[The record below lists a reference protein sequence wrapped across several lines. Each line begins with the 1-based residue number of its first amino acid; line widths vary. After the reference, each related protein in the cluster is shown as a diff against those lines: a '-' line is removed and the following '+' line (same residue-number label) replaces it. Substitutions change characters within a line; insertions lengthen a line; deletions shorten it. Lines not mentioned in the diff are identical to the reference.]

1 MELIN
6 EGYLQGLE
14 INLFPESELVSLF
27 NRKVKSLI
35 NNQSNIIE
43 FGCGCGNNI
52 RMLVEY
58 GYNNISGFDISERAI
73 DIAKTMINN
82 KYNNTNVN
90 LFSSDFNKLEL
101 DKKYDLIIDRA
112 CITHVKDIKF
122 EKVANC
128 LETNGILLSC
138 CFFEKSKTYIP
149 RPEMYDTVNYFT
161 DFKEEIEKYFN
172 ITYIEKCYKN
182 LNGEKDIN
190 YVNFIAVKK

>member
-1 MELIN
+1 MEQIN
-6 EGYLQGLE
+6 DGYKQGLE

-27 NRKVKSLI
+27 NRKVKLLI
-35 NNQSNIIE
+35 NKESNIIE

-73 DIAKTMINN
+73 EIAKNMINN
-82 KYNNTNVN
+82 KYNANVN
-90 LFSSDFNKLEL
+90 LFSTDFNKFEL

-112 CITHVKDIKF
+112 CVTHIKNVNI
-122 EKVANC
+122 KKISDC
-128 LETNGILLSC
+128 LNSNGILLSC
-138 CFFEKSKTYIP
+138 CFFEKSQTYIP

-172 ITYIEKCYKN
+172 ITYIENVIKN
-182 LNGEKDIN
+182 LNGEKDII
-190 YVNFIAVKK
+190 YVNFVAIKK